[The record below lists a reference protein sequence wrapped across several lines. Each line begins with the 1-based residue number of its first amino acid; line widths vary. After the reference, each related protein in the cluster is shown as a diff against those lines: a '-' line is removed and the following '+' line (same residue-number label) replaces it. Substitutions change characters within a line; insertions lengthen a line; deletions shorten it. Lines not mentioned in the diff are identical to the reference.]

1 MSKYKYKMGDEFS
14 LDKIMKSGKDFST
27 FELKGY
33 QIEGNTAIHP
43 ETQEAILLQNMLD
56 EIRNVWNEQEK
67 IIAKKKN
74 PTDPLRAVLAI
85 NKKG

>member
-1 MSKYKYKMGDEFS
+1 MGDEFS

-56 EIRNVWNEQEK
+56 EIRNV
-67 IIAKKKN
+67 
-74 PTDPLRAVLAI
+74 
-85 NKKG
+85 

>member
-1 MSKYKYKMGDEFS
+1 MGDEFS
-14 LDKIMKSGKDFST
+14 LDEIMKSGKDFST

-56 EIRNVWNEQEK
+56 EIRNV
-67 IIAKKKN
+67 
-74 PTDPLRAVLAI
+74 
-85 NKKG
+85 

>member
-14 LDKIMKSGKDFST
+14 LDEIMESGKDFST

-33 QIEGNTAIHP
+33 QVEGNTAIHP
-43 ETQEAILLQNMLD
+43 ETQEAILLQDMLD
-56 EIRNVWNEQEK
+56 EVRNVRNEQEK
-67 IIAKKKN
+67 IIAKRKN
-74 PTDPLRAVLAI
+74 PSDPLRAVLAI